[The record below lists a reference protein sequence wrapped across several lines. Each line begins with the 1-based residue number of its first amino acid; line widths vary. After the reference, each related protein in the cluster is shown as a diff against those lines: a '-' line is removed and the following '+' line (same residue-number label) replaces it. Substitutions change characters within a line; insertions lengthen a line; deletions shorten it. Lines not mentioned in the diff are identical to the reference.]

1 MNRSHETQGGG
12 NQMTGGTWAD
22 FVFLTTSTFKK
33 HLGAIHRAGATAQSF
48 QSLAIPR
55 LSRTPAFYGQDCKE
69 H

>member
-1 MNRSHETQGGG
+1 
-12 NQMTGGTWAD
+12 MTGGTWAD

-33 HLGAIHRAGATAQSF
+33 HLGAIHRAGAAAQSF